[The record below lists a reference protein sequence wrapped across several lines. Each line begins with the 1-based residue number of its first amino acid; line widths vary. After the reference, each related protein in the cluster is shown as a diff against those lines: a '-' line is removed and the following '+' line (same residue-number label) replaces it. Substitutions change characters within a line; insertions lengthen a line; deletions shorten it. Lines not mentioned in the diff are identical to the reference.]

1 MVSAP
6 GNDWNNTQLVT
17 ACLAGDDRA
26 WSVLLDRF
34 KNLIYSIPLRYGATP
49 QDSADIYQAVC
60 LDLFNELPRL
70 REAEALQ
77 GWLVRVTTNKCYQ
90 WKRRNGPEAEDLN
103 GDTMETLSAAGPIP
117 ADVLAAVEK
126 EKLLREAI
134 DQLPPRCRHM
144 IDLLFFEHPPLPYT
158 EIARRLRL
166 ATGSIGFIRGRCL
179 QRLKKAL
186 EDKGF

>member
-6 GNDWNNTQLVT
+6 GNDWNNTHLVT

-117 ADVLAAVEK
+117 AD
-126 EKLLREAI
+126 
-134 DQLPPRCRHM
+134 
-144 IDLLFFEHPPLPYT
+144 
-158 EIARRLRL
+158 
-166 ATGSIGFIRGRCL
+166 
-179 QRLKKAL
+179 
-186 EDKGF
+186 